1 MNTKFDGTLIV
12 IKGKK
17 PKGFSSEAAKAAFKD
32 IRKEKDMWVW
42 IDCIGYNEKI
52 PCILTE
58 EILEEL

>member
-32 IRKEKDMWVW
+32 ILKEKDMWVW
-42 IDCIGYNEKI
+42 IDCIGHNEKI